1 MASVKG
7 VNFTNITADPIVNAD
22 SGEWSGKLRV
32 QYDTYE
38 ASSLASG
45 SDISVARLPKGAKVY
60 DIVVHFDAL
69 GGSST
74 VSVGDSDAA
83 ARYIAATSTA
93 SAGQMSMS
101 QEGAIDGF
109 GVLSLASVG
118 PIITVLTV
126 GLLVRKK
133 PKDSTSSDHQPEAA

>member
-74 VSVGDSDAA
+74 ISVGDSGAA
-83 ARYIAATSTA
+83 ARYIAATSVS

-101 QEGAIDGF
+101 QEGAIDG
-109 GVLSLASVG
+109 VG
-118 PIITVLTV
+118 YEQTAETDILLTTGSAAITGTIKCAVFYTV
-126 GLLVRKK
+126 
-133 PKDSTSSDHQPEAA
+133 E

>member
-7 VNFTNITADPIVNAD
+7 VNFTNITATPVVKAD
-22 SGEWSGKLRV
+22 SSEWHGNIRV
-32 QYDTYE
+32 QYDSYE

-60 DIVVHFDAL
+60 DIIVHFDAL

-74 VSVGDSDAA
+74 ISVGDADSA

-101 QEGAIDGF
+101 QEGAIAGF
-109 GVLSLASVG
+109 GYENTAETDVLLTTGGAS
-118 PIITVLTV
+118 ITGTIKVAV
-126 GLLVRKK
+126 MYSV
-133 PKDSTSSDHQPEAA
+133 E

>member
-7 VNFTNITADPIVNAD
+7 TNFTNITADPIVKID
-22 SGEWSGKLRV
+22 SGEWSGKMRV

-69 GGSST
+69 GDLQLYRL
-74 VSVGDSDAA
+74 V
-83 ARYIAATSTA
+83 IAELLQDTS
-93 SAGQMSMS
+93 QLL
-101 QEGAIDGF
+101 QHLQL
-109 GVLSLASVG
+109 VKCLCLKKVQSLALA
-118 PIITVLTV
+118 TRTLQ
-126 GLLVRKK
+126 R
-133 PKDSTSSDHQPEAA
+133 QMYY

>member
-7 VNFTNITADPIVNAD
+7 TNFTNITADPIVKID
-22 SGEWSGKLRV
+22 SGEWSGKMRV

-45 SDISVARLPKGAKVY
+45 SDISIARLPKGAKVY

-69 GGSST
+69 GSAT
-74 VSVGDSDAA
+74 ISVGDSGAA
-83 ARYIAATSTA
+83 ARYIAATSVS

-101 QEGAIDGF
+101 QEGAIA
-109 GVLSLASVG
+109 GVGYENTAETDILLTTGSASISGTIKCVVMY
-118 PIITVLTV
+118 TV
-126 GLLVRKK
+126 
-133 PKDSTSSDHQPEAA
+133 E

>member
-7 VNFTNITADPIVNAD
+7 VNFTNITADPVVNAD
-22 SGEWSGKLRV
+22 SSEWSGKLRV

-69 GGSST
+69 GGST
-74 VSVGDSDAA
+74 TISVGDSGAA
-83 ARYIAATSTA
+83 ARYIAATSTS

-101 QEGAIDGF
+101 QEGAIDGV
-109 GVLSLASVG
+109 GYENTAETDVLLTTGGGS
-118 PIITVLTV
+118 ITGTIKCVV
-126 GLLVRKK
+126 MYVV
-133 PKDSTSSDHQPEAA
+133 E

>member
-7 VNFTNITADPIVNAD
+7 TNFTNITADAIVKID
-22 SGEWSGKLRV
+22 SGEWSGKMRV

-45 SDISVARLPKGAKVY
+45 SDISIARLPKGAKVY

-69 GGSST
+69 GGST
-74 VSVGDSDAA
+74 TISVGDSGAA
-83 ARYIAATSTA
+83 ARYIAATSTS

-101 QEGAIDGF
+101 QEGAIDGV
-109 GVLSLASVG
+109 GYENTAETDVLLTTGGGS
-118 PIITVLTV
+118 ITGTIKVV
-126 GLLVRKK
+126 VMYVV
-133 PKDSTSSDHQPEAA
+133 E

>member
-7 VNFTNITADPIVNAD
+7 VNFTNITADPIVKID
-22 SGEWSGKLRV
+22 SGEWSGKMRV

-69 GGSST
+69 GGST
-74 VSVGDSDAA
+74 TISVGDSGAA
-83 ARYIAATSTA
+83 ARYIAATSTS

-101 QEGAIDGF
+101 QEGAIDGV
-109 GVLSLASVG
+109 GYENTAETDVLLTTGGGS
-118 PIITVLTV
+118 ITGTIKCVV
-126 GLLVRKK
+126 MYVV
-133 PKDSTSSDHQPEAA
+133 E

>member
-7 VNFTNITADPIVNAD
+7 NNFTNITPDTIVKID
-22 SGEWSGKLRV
+22 SGEWSGKMRV

-69 GGSST
+69 GGST
-74 VSVGDSDAA
+74 TISVGDSGAA
-83 ARYIAATSTA
+83 ARYIAATSTS

-101 QEGAIDGF
+101 QEGAIDGV
-109 GVLSLASVG
+109 GYENTAETDVLLTTGGGS
-118 PIITVLTV
+118 ITGTIKVV
-126 GLLVRKK
+126 VMYVV
-133 PKDSTSSDHQPEAA
+133 E

>member
-7 VNFTNITADPIVNAD
+7 TNFTNITADPVVKID
-22 SGEWSGKLRV
+22 SGEWSGKMRV

-69 GGSST
+69 GSAT
-74 VSVGDSDAA
+74 ISVGDSGAA
-83 ARYIAATSTA
+83 ARYIAATSVS

-101 QEGAIDGF
+101 QEGAIA
-109 GVLSLASVG
+109 GVGYENTAETDVLLTTGGAS
-118 PIITVLTV
+118 ITGTIKCVV
-126 GLLVRKK
+126 MYVV
-133 PKDSTSSDHQPEAA
+133 E

>member
-69 GGSST
+69 GSSST
-74 VSVGDSDAA
+74 VKVGDSGDDD
-83 ARYIAATSTA
+83 RYIAATSTA

-101 QEGAIDGF
+101 QEGAIDG
-109 GVLSLASVG
+109 VG
-118 PIITVLTV
+118 YEQTAETDILLTTGSAAITGTIKCAVFYTV
-126 GLLVRKK
+126 
-133 PKDSTSSDHQPEAA
+133 E

>member
-32 QYDTYE
+32 QYDSFE

-60 DIVVHFDAL
+60 DVAIHNDAL
-69 GGSST
+69 GSGVT
-74 VSVGDSDAA
+74 LAVGDSADADRYITATAA
-83 ARYIAATSTA
+83 ANAGVISMHNDGAIGGVGFEQTAETDILITTGGAAATGTIKC
-93 SAGQMSMS
+93 MVFYVV
-101 QEGAIDGF
+101 E
-109 GVLSLASVG
+109 
-118 PIITVLTV
+118 
-126 GLLVRKK
+126 
-133 PKDSTSSDHQPEAA
+133 

>member
-69 GGSST
+69 GGST
-74 VSVGDSDAA
+74 TISVGDSGAA
-83 ARYIAATSTA
+83 ARYIAATATS

-101 QEGAIDGF
+101 QEGAIDGV
-109 GVLSLASVG
+109 GYENTAETDVLLTTGGGS
-118 PIITVLTV
+118 ITGTIKCYVMYV
-126 GLLVRKK
+126 V
-133 PKDSTSSDHQPEAA
+133 E

>member
-7 VNFTNITADPIVNAD
+7 TNFTNITADPIVKID
-22 SGEWSGKLRV
+22 SGEWSGKMRV

-45 SDISVARLPKGAKVY
+45 SDISIARLPKGAKVY

-69 GGSST
+69 GGST
-74 VSVGDSDAA
+74 TISVGDSGAA
-83 ARYIAATSTA
+83 ARYIAATSTS

-101 QEGAIDGF
+101 QEGAIDGV
-109 GVLSLASVG
+109 GYENTAETDVL
-118 PIITVLTV
+118 LTTGGGSISGTIKV
-126 GLLVRKK
+126 VVMYVV
-133 PKDSTSSDHQPEAA
+133 E

>member
-32 QYDTYE
+32 QYDTFE

-69 GGSST
+69 GSSST
-74 VSVGDSDAA
+74 VKVGDSGDDD
-83 ARYIAATSTA
+83 RYIAATSTA

-101 QEGAIDGF
+101 QEGAIDG
-109 GVLSLASVG
+109 VG
-118 PIITVLTV
+118 YEQTAETDILLTTGSAAITGTIKCAVFYTV
-126 GLLVRKK
+126 
-133 PKDSTSSDHQPEAA
+133 E

>member
-7 VNFTNITADPIVNAD
+7 VNFTKRTAEPVEKVIA
-22 SGEWSGKLRV
+22 SQSHGRLRV
-32 QYDTYE
+32 QYDSYE

-45 SDISVARLPKGAKVY
+45 SDISVAKLPAGAIVY

-69 GGSST
+69 GSAT
-74 VSVGDSDAA
+74 IAVGDSADAD
-83 ARYIAATSTA
+83 RYITATSVS

-109 GVLSLASVG
+109 GYENTAETDILLTTGSASISG
-118 PIITVLTV
+118 TVKCAV
-126 GLLVRKK
+126 FYSM
-133 PKDSTSSDHQPEAA
+133 D

>member
-7 VNFTNITADPIVNAD
+7 TNFTNITADPIVKID
-22 SGEWSGKLRV
+22 SGEWSGKMRV

-69 GGSST
+69 GSAT
-74 VSVGDSDAA
+74 ISVGDSGAA
-83 ARYIAATSTA
+83 ARYIAATSVS

-101 QEGAIDGF
+101 QEGAIA
-109 GVLSLASVG
+109 GVGYENTAE
-118 PIITVLTV
+118 TDVLLTTGGGSISGTIKCV
-126 GLLVRKK
+126 VMYVV
-133 PKDSTSSDHQPEAA
+133 E

>member
-7 VNFTNITADPIVNAD
+7 SNFTKRTASPIEKVVASENH
-22 SGEWSGKLRV
+22 GRLRV

-45 SDISVARLPKGAKVY
+45 SDISVARLPAGAVVY
-60 DIVVHFDAL
+60 DIIVHFDAL

-74 VSVGDSDAA
+74 ISVGDSGAA

-93 SAGQMSMS
+93 SAGQMAMS
-101 QEGAIDGF
+101 QEGAIDGV
-109 GVLSLASVG
+109 GYENTAETDVL
-118 PIITVLTV
+118 LTT
-126 GLLVRKK
+126 G
-133 PKDSTSSDHQPEAA
+133 SAAISGTIKTAVIYSID

>member
-101 QEGAIDGF
+101 QEGAIG
-109 GVLSLASVG
+109 GVGYEQTAETDILLTTGGAA
-118 PIITVLTV
+118 ITGTIKCAVFYTV
-126 GLLVRKK
+126 
-133 PKDSTSSDHQPEAA
+133 E

>member
-7 VNFTNITADPIVNAD
+7 VNFTNITATPVVKAD
-22 SGEWSGKLRV
+22 SSEWHGNIRV
-32 QYDTYE
+32 QYDSYE

-60 DIVVHFDAL
+60 DIIVHFDAL

-74 VSVGDSDAA
+74 VSVGDADSA

-101 QEGAIDGF
+101 QEGAIA
-109 GVLSLASVG
+109 GVGYEQTAETDIILTTGGAS
-118 PIITVLTV
+118 ITGTIKCVV
-126 GLLVRKK
+126 MYSV
-133 PKDSTSSDHQPEAA
+133 E

>member
-7 VNFTNITADPIVNAD
+7 TNFTNITADPVVKID
-22 SGEWSGKLRV
+22 SGEWSGKMRV

-45 SDISVARLPKGAKVY
+45 SDISVARLPKGSKVY

-69 GGSST
+69 GSAT
-74 VSVGDSDAA
+74 ISVGDSGAA
-83 ARYIAATSTA
+83 ARYIAATSVS

-101 QEGAIDGF
+101 QEGAIDGV
-109 GVLSLASVG
+109 GYENTAETDILLTTGSASISGTIKCVVMY
-118 PIITVLTV
+118 TV
-126 GLLVRKK
+126 
-133 PKDSTSSDHQPEAA
+133 E

>member
-7 VNFTNITADPIVNAD
+7 VNFTKRTAEPVEKVIA
-22 SGEWSGKLRV
+22 SQSHGRLRV
-32 QYDTYE
+32 QYDSYE

-45 SDISVARLPKGAKVY
+45 SDISVAKLPAGAIVY

-69 GGSST
+69 GSAT
-74 VSVGDSDAA
+74 IAVGDSADAD
-83 ARYIAATSTA
+83 RYITATSVS

-109 GVLSLASVG
+109 GYENTAETDILLTTGSAA
-118 PIITVLTV
+118 ITGTV
-126 GLLVRKK
+126 KCAVFYSM
-133 PKDSTSSDHQPEAA
+133 D